1 MVKVFCNFDNA
12 LSVFIKQQLD
22 ELFSSGCCF
31 DEPVVTLEKDAR
43 LGKAIKVESGESA
56 VKVTA
61 GTESNVLCGLF
72 WFLEKQGFV
81 FGFSG
86 IEAKPEKLS
95 SFVCMNEEFTPE
107 IEDRGIRMHLNFV
120 QDQSCFSEPEFEA
133 FIDNIA
139 RMKFNHLLFHM
150 YNCQEWFPFSYR
162 GVKHLDYSVGN
173 LKRAHL
179 KESMIGREKILT
191 KDHWFP
197 REFEDITDPE
207 ELMQAMYGRY
217 CRMMRRARERGM
229 KVAVS
234 FEPETLSAAF
244 ENHLREWGEE
254 DVKINRAYSLVN
266 DWQQNW
272 SGQKLVE
279 ADVSN
284 PVVRDIALERA
295 VAIVNSFPDLN
306 ELHFISREGTNYK
319 CADEAEYRRELE
331 RIGAKFGF
339 RITEEDYARLAE
351 RVRKPDTAMNATCDP
366 YWTVREGEDH
376 FATVTASLRF
386 AELSVDLIRS
396 EKLSALLRE
405 RNIKPVVT
413 LYQPDPKTIELVAPF
428 LAAMLGDEID
438 FHYLGDYGAKDIG
451 EKMDNVRPL
460 LDAGN
465 RVGCI
470 SWLEFDGSMMLLQ
483 GWCDA
488 IVRNVRKAK
497 SLGIRYMSFNHWRVR
512 GNEHNAK
519 AAAEACF
526 RDSGSPLDDYCK
538 ALYKGR
544 AALAGKAYSA
554 LEQATAFAKDRCFNI
569 GFTADWVVRI
579 CTEPPGYSFESL
591 KTLRALYAQARKL
604 FAALAAAQTPAKAQA
619 QYLADMCRCSERH
632 LAGVYWLQLAKLPLV
647 GYWCW
652 PLSLPAKNVP
662 PAVLL
667 RQLLSY
673 AEKGLSEEYE
683 YMRLLA
689 GWVEG
694 SDQQGQLALHQ
705 QGLIEP
711 FEELK
716 NTLEGWLKENA

>member
-1 MVKVFCNFDNA
+1 MKKLKFLPLLMALVLSAGLMLAGCSNDDKMRIELLTWHNADTGNFYEGYVA
-12 LSVFIKQQLD
+12 LAEAYEAEHPDVDIVIRS
-22 ELFSSGCCF
+22 EPESSYNSL
-31 DEPVVTLEKDAR
+31 LE
-43 LGKAIKVESGESA
+43 
-56 VKVTA
+56 T
-61 GTESNVLCGLF
+61 
-72 WFLEKQGFV
+72 
-81 FGFSG
+81 GFSG
-86 IEAKPEKLS
+86 GTISDIIQMKQTERTLYNS
-95 SFVCMNEEFTPE
+95 QV
-107 IEDRGIRMHLNFV
+107 LNL
-120 QDQSCFSEPEFEA
+120 EPY
-133 FIDNIA
+133 
-139 RMKFNHLLFHM
+139 LHM

-162 GVKHLDYSVGN
+162 GVKHLDFFVGN

-179 KESMIGREKILT
+179 KDSMIGREKIRT

-197 REFEDITDPE
+197 REFEGITDPE

-244 ENHLREWGEE
+244 EKHLQEWGEE
-254 DVKINRAYSLVN
+254 DVKINREYSLVN

-279 ADVSN
+279 ADVRN

-306 ELHFISREGTNYK
+306 ELHFISREGTSYK
-319 CADEAEYRRELE
+319 CADEAEYRKELL
-331 RIGAKFGF
+331 RIADKFGF
-339 RITEEDYARLAE
+339 AITEEDFARLAE
-351 RVRKPDTAMNATCDP
+351 RVKKPPVAMNATCDP
-366 YWTVREGEDH
+366 YWTVREGENH
-376 FATVTASLRF
+376 FATVTASLRY
-386 AELSVDLIRS
+386 AELAIDLIHS
-396 EKLSALLRE
+396 ERLSALLKE

-413 LYQPDPKTIELVAPF
+413 LYQPDPKTIELVSPF
-428 LAAMLGDEID
+428 LAAMLKDEID

-451 EKMDNVRPL
+451 AKLDNVRPL

-483 GWCDA
+483 GWCDSIRA
-488 IVRNVRKAK
+488 NVRKAK

-519 AAAEACF
+519 IAAESCF
-526 RDSGSPLDDYCK
+526 RDEGAPLADYCK
-538 ALYKGR
+538 TLYAGR
-544 AALAGKAYSA
+544 AALAEKAYDA
-554 LEQATAFAKDRCFNI
+554 LEKATCYAKDRCFNI

-579 CTEPPGYSFESL
+579 CTEPPGYAFESL
-591 KTLRALYAQARKL
+591 CTLKGLYAQARKL
-604 FAALAAAQTPAKAQA
+604 FVSLAAANTPSKEQA

-632 LAGVYWLQLAKLPLV
+632 IQGVYWLQLAKLPLI
-647 GYWCW
+647 GFGCW
-652 PLSLPAKNVP
+652 PLSSTAKNVP
-662 PAVLL
+662 PARLL
-667 RQLLSY
+667 KQLLGY
-673 AEKGLSEEYE
+673 AQKGLAEEYE

-689 GWVEG
+689 KWVEG

-716 NTLEGWLKENA
+716 NSLEGWLRENA